1 MGPQSVV
8 LAGNIHATCDYCR
21 AQVRKGAAA
30 GLPSAK
36 KIRPLILKKS
46 RLCLQSIETSKGEE
60 GLRKLF
66 LNGVLLRDKLSGKV
80 YFRLIAAFSL
90 NSYISGIDPHL
101 LVHYERHSFLR
112 GTAGV
117 GSLFVRALC
126 RGTGQHCDLG
136 GGRGSFWNRRE
147 MELLSKE
154 GQCYFCLSVSY

>member
-1 MGPQSVV
+1 MG
-8 LAGNIHATCDYCR
+8 
-21 AQVRKGAAA
+21 KGAAA

-36 KIRPLILKKS
+36 KIRRLILKKS

-80 YFRLIAAFSL
+80 YFRLIAALPL

-126 RGTGQHCDLG
+126 RGSGQH
-136 GGRGSFWNRRE
+136 
-147 MELLSKE
+147 
-154 GQCYFCLSVSY
+154 